1 MILPISVLGRCGF
14 TVPRRRFA
22 DRTYAPGEV
31 ITESTDVDPWVE
43 NKGSEP
49 VALISVDL
57 FKE

>member
-1 MILPISVLGRCGF
+1 
-14 TVPRRRFA
+14 
-22 DRTYAPGEV
+22 V
-31 ITESTDVDPWVE
+31 ITESTDVDHWVE